1 MPFSFEKFVMS
12 LRRASAAVMTALREE
27 QNFRFQVIAGVVAV
41 AGSIWLGVDSLELAI
56 VIAAAAAVP
65 AMELV
70 NSAAERLVDMAQPRV
85 HHYAAAVKNMMAG
98 AVLITAS
105 AAALVILLVVWPY
118 LVAAP

>member
-1 MPFSFEKFVMS
+1 MS